1 MALLTPQPL
10 PRQSHLIGRWSVR
23 GDESQVTSE
32 GLRWW
37 QGEPHTGQ
45 VSSGGRAC
53 HAEELLPGSH
63 ISGLRGQFTAH
74 PLPTPAAHRFSI
86 FINLSCGKVQ
96 LYVKI
101 AGLVQRRPGSLPHED
116 RGRLVLQQS
125 PVPCVTSAGDSGVSV
140 QQAGVQPR
148 HGDGPKDRSRPP
160 APAHAGCSPPST
172 HRGHRPQ
179 VALDSSG
186 LRGPLGGWGQSWAHP
201 TSPSSGTGLQEDG
214 GCESRKKQPMGG
226 PDPQRDVP
234 GGGAAAV
241 GGPQGGGASEQ
252 PGWKESS
259 TLPSL
264 GP

>member
-1 MALLTPQPL
+1 MAELLGLCPSPALHPHGRVEALALLTPQPL

-53 HAEELLPGSH
+53 HTKELQPGSH
-63 ISGLRGQFTAH
+63 IPGLRGQFTAH

-86 FINLSCGKVQ
+86 FINLFCGKVQ

-101 AGLVQRRPGSLPHED
+101 AGLVQRRPGSLPHGD
-116 RGRLVLQQS
+116 RGHLILQQS

-186 LRGPLGGWGQSWAHP
+186 LRGPLGGWRQSWAHP
-201 TSPSSGTGLQEDG
+201 TSPS
-214 GCESRKKQPMGG
+214 
-226 PDPQRDVP
+226 
-234 GGGAAAV
+234 
-241 GGPQGGGASEQ
+241 
-252 PGWKESS
+252 
-259 TLPSL
+259 
-264 GP
+264 

>member
-1 MALLTPQPL
+1 MPRCLQAVHSHVHVSPQMSLAILARPGPMWLRYTHPHRAGILAMLHLANFIRSTALL
-10 PRQSHLIGRWSVR
+10 G
-23 GDESQVTSE
+23 
-32 GLRWW
+32 
-37 QGEPHTGQ
+37 
-45 VSSGGRAC
+45 
-53 HAEELLPGSH
+53 
-63 ISGLRGQFTAH
+63 
-74 PLPTPAAHRFSI
+74 I
-86 FINLSCGKVQ
+86 FINLFCGKVQ

-148 HGDGPKDRSRPP
+148 HGNGPKDRSRPP

-201 TSPSSGTGLQEDG
+201 TSPS
-214 GCESRKKQPMGG
+214 
-226 PDPQRDVP
+226 
-234 GGGAAAV
+234 
-241 GGPQGGGASEQ
+241 
-252 PGWKESS
+252 
-259 TLPSL
+259 
-264 GP
+264 

>member
-1 MALLTPQPL
+1 MAEPLGLCARPRPSTPMVGSGPWLPAPQPL
-10 PRQSHLIGRWSVR
+10 PRQSHPIGRWSVR

-32 GLRWW
+32 GLRWR

-53 HAEELLPGSH
+53 HAKELHPGSH
-63 ISGLRGQFTAH
+63 IPGLRGQFTAH

-86 FINLSCGKVQ
+86 FINLFCEKVQ

-101 AGLVQRRPGSLPHED
+101 AGLVQRRPGCLPHED

-148 HGDGPKDRSRPP
+148 HGDGPKDRRQPL

-172 HRGHRPQ
+172 HRGRRPQ
-179 VALDSSG
+179 VALDSPG
-186 LRGPLGGWGQSWAHP
+186 LRGPSGGWGQSWAHP
-201 TSPSSGTGLQEDG
+201 TAPS
-214 GCESRKKQPMGG
+214 
-226 PDPQRDVP
+226 
-234 GGGAAAV
+234 
-241 GGPQGGGASEQ
+241 
-252 PGWKESS
+252 
-259 TLPSL
+259 
-264 GP
+264 